1 MATAS
6 ARVRFPRHP
15 LAWALVLA
23 GVLLAHAWLGRQV
36 LESRIGP
43 GAADR
48 APKALSVSFVKEL
61 APTVPPVALAPP
73 APAPRPRP
81 SVAQAAAAVAA
92 AAASAAASAAATDMP
107 DLPVAQ
113 AASAPP
119 PEPPASSPPP
129 DTPALAAA
137 ESEPPA
143 SAPSAPALVA
153 AAAASAASAPLG
165 FDWPPSTQLNYRLT
179 GHFRGPLNGRA
190 QVAWLRQGER
200 YQVRLEVKVDPIVRR
215 RMLSD
220 GVLSD
225 QGLSPRRYDEETEV
239 PFKETRRA
247 TVRFEPGQILLA
259 NGKTSEPTE
268 GVQDAASQFV
278 QLTWLFLTRPDRLQ
292 VGRTID
298 FPLALPRRV
307 GRWTYDVAAQELLQL
322 PFGEIQAFRLAPRRD
337 NAKPNE
343 LSVEMWIAPTLQYL
357 PVRIQIRQDAETFLD
372 LQLESR
378 PLQAAP

>member
-1 MATAS
+1 MPTAS
-6 ARVRFPRHP
+6 ARVSFPRHP
-15 LAWALVLA
+15 LAWALLFVA
-23 GVLLAHAWLGRQV
+23 VVLAHAWLGQQV
-36 LESRIGP
+36 LDSRIGA

-48 APKALSVSFVKEL
+48 APKALTVSFVKEL
-61 APTVPPVALAPP
+61 APTVPPVAVVPP

-81 SVAQAAAAVAA
+81 APNAAQ
-92 AAASAAASAAATDMP
+92 
-107 DLPVAQ
+107 L
-113 AASAPP
+113 
-119 PEPPASSPPP
+119 
-129 DTPALAAA
+129 
-137 ESEPPA
+137 
-143 SAPSAPALVA
+143 A
-153 AAAASAASAPLG
+153 AAAASAASAAEAPDVAPQVALAASAEAPPEPVASSPAPALDPVAAEAPASAPPAPVMAAAAATAASAASAPVG

-179 GHFRGPLNGRA
+179 GHFRGPLHGQA
-190 QVAWLRQGER
+190 QVQWLRQGER

-220 GVLSD
+220 GVLGEH
-225 QGLSPRRYDEETEV
+225 GLSPRRYDEETEV

-247 TVRFEPGQILLA
+247 TVRFEPDQILLA

-278 QLTWLFLTRPDRLQ
+278 QLTWLFLSRPDRLQ

-322 PFGEIQAFRLAPRRD
+322 PFGEIQAFRLTPRRD

-378 PLQAAP
+378 PLQAGP

>member
-1 MATAS
+1 
-6 ARVRFPRHP
+6 
-15 LAWALVLA
+15 
-23 GVLLAHAWLGRQV
+23 
-36 LESRIGP
+36 
-43 GAADR
+43 
-48 APKALSVSFVKEL
+48 
-61 APTVPPVALAPP
+61 
-73 APAPRPRP
+73 
-81 SVAQAAAAVAA
+81 
-92 AAASAAASAAATDMP
+92 MP

>member
-1 MATAS
+1 MPKAS
-6 ARVRFPRHP
+6 ARVGFPRHP
-15 LAWALVLA
+15 LAWALVFVA
-23 GVLLAHAWLGRQV
+23 VVLAHAWLGQRV
-36 LESRIGP
+36 LDSRIGA

-61 APTVPPVALAPP
+61 APTLPPVAVAPAAPP
-73 APAPRPRP
+73 PRPRP
-81 SVAQAAAAVAA
+81 AANRAAQAA
-92 AAASAAASAAATDMP
+92 AAASAASAAEPDPALQPADAASAVRVAEAVAEPAASSP
-107 DLPVAQ
+107 APLPETLA
-113 AASAPP
+113 AEAPASAPP
-119 PEPPASSPPP
+119 APV
-129 DTPALAAA
+129 LA
-137 ESEPPA
+137 
-143 SAPSAPALVA
+143 A
-153 AAAASAASAPLG
+153 AAAASAASAPVG

-179 GHFRGPLNGRA
+179 GHFRGPLHGQA
-190 QVAWLRQGER
+190 QVQWLRQGER

-220 GVLSD
+220 GVLGD
-225 QGLSPRRYDEETEV
+225 NGLSPRRYDEETEV

-292 VGRTID
+292 VGRTVD

-378 PLQAAP
+378 PLQAGP